1 MLELLARSGT
11 SRRCRWTVENAT
23 AETPGT
29 FYVNGGAQGLSV
41 VSDAHGLRLDLD
53 GRTVLEA
60 TGNGLKFPVRVRG
73 SKNEVCQPPAPTSAE
88 VVMLEGAFELRRDAR
103 AFAQALVSLRK
114 QVGRSKLIYAPGM
127 ADTANLAL
135 LIYMGV
141 DLVDTALV
149 DHRAALGQASLP
161 EGYLTVE
168 KAPWLMDGQNDL
180 RQLNRHSLEKEL
192 RLIRHMISAGR
203 MREFAE
209 LRCHANPWNVAAL
222 RIFDDDHYAHQE
234 EDYPLV
240 GPRFY
245 CNAKQSLVRPDVRRF
260 RESVKSRFHRP
271 DHRKILLLIPCSAK
285 KPYYSSKSHQ
295 LFRQVLW
302 EVPNSQVVQEMIVTS
317 PLGAVPRE
325 LELFYPAAQYDIPVT
340 GHWDREEQAMVQDMV
355 LSMANQGYDHV
366 VMHLGGEEPIIQ
378 EVLDGTVTTEG
389 SPTSNESLGKL
400 RETLKVLCSE
410 YERVDPYLDRWA
422 AMSSVA
428 GYQFGPGGEEL
439 LSDAHVMGN
448 YPFMKILHRNE
459 QRGMLNP
466 ERGMISLT
474 LEGAES
480 ILPLMPKVVM
490 GDFELKGSLFAVGV
504 QEADPR
510 IRAGEE
516 VAIIRNGQLAGVGV
530 SIMGGKEM
538 MEMRRGEAVKV
549 RHKRK

>member
-11 SRRCRWTVENAT
+11 SRRCRWTVEGAS
-23 AETPGT
+23 AETPGVFT
-29 FYVNGGAQGLSV
+29 VNGGEQELSV
-41 VSDAHGLRLDLD
+41 TADPDGLRLYLD
-53 GRTVLEA
+53 GRSVLQA
-60 TGNGLKFPVRVRG
+60 AGNGLTFPLRTRG
-73 SKNEVCQPPAPTSAE
+73 SKNEACLPPTPTSSDVA
-88 VVMLEGAFELRRDAR
+88 VIEGSFELRRDAR
-103 AFAQALVSLRK
+103 AFVEAIVSLRK
-114 QVGRSKLIYAPGM
+114 EVGRSQLIYVPGM
-127 ADTANLAL
+127 ADVSNVAL
-135 LIYMGV
+135 LIYLGV

-161 EGYLTVE
+161 EGSVSVE
-168 KAPWLMDGQNDL
+168 KAPWALDGEDSLML
-180 RQLNRHSLEKEL
+180 LNRRALRKEL
-192 RLIRHMISAGR
+192 DLVMHMIAAGR

-209 LRCHANPWNVAAL
+209 LRCHSNPWNVAAL
-222 RIFDDDHYAHQE
+222 RIFDEDHYEHQE

-260 RESVKSRFHRP
+260 RETVKSRFHRP

-285 KPYYSSKSHQ
+285 KPYYTSKSHQ
-295 LFRQVLW
+295 LFRQLLY

-317 PLGAVPRE
+317 PLGVVPRE

-340 GHWDREEQAMVQDMV
+340 GHWDKEEQAMVQHMV

-366 VMHLGGEEPIIQ
+366 VMHLGEEESIIQ
-378 EVLDGTVTTEG
+378 EVLDGTVTAEG
-389 SPTSNESLGKL
+389 SPTSNESLSRL
-400 RETLKVLCSE
+400 RETLKVLCSG
-410 YERVDPYLDRWA
+410 YQMVDPSLDRWA

-428 GYQFGPGGEEL
+428 GYQFGPGSEEL
-439 LSDAHVMGN
+439 MRDTRVMGN
-448 YPFMKILHRNE
+448 YPFMKIMHHQE

-504 QEADPR
+504 QEADSR

-516 VAIIRNGQLAGVGV
+516 VAIIHNGQLAGVGV
-530 SIMGGKEM
+530 ANMSGKEM
-538 MEMRRGEAVKV
+538 TEMRRGEAVKV

>member
-1 MLELLARSGT
+1 
-11 SRRCRWTVENAT
+11 
-23 AETPGT
+23 
-29 FYVNGGAQGLSV
+29 
-41 VSDAHGLRLDLD
+41 
-53 GRTVLEA
+53 
-60 TGNGLKFPVRVRG
+60 
-73 SKNEVCQPPAPTSAE
+73 
-88 VVMLEGAFELRRDAR
+88 
-103 AFAQALVSLRK
+103 
-114 QVGRSKLIYAPGM
+114 
-127 ADTANLAL
+127 
-135 LIYMGV
+135 
-141 DLVDTALV
+141 
-149 DHRAALGQASLP
+149 
-161 EGYLTVE
+161 
-168 KAPWLMDGQNDL
+168 
-180 RQLNRHSLEKEL
+180 
-192 RLIRHMISAGR
+192 
-203 MREFAE
+203 
-209 LRCHANPWNVAAL
+209 
-222 RIFDDDHYAHQE
+222 
-234 EDYPLV
+234 
-240 GPRFY
+240 
-245 CNAKQSLVRPDVRRF
+245 
-260 RESVKSRFHRP
+260 
-271 DHRKILLLIPCSAK
+271 
-285 KPYYSSKSHQ
+285 
-295 LFRQVLW
+295 VLW

-340 GHWDREEQAMVQDMV
+340 GNWDREEQAMVQDMV

-474 LEGAES
+474 IEGAES